1 MGESQGPQGRSQGE
15 ATPRAPVLAAEPRD
29 RDNDI
34 PHRSLEPIRPTVPLR
49 PRDQARAHP
58 YSFLNFN
65 SFARAGSYALQA
77 RSCFAVLIVCAVV
90 QGLEQKYLLW
100 PLVPVFM
107 SAPHSR
113 QTELL
118 VFTVKNQSHLT
129 MVGGVFKRVSVA

>member
-1 MGESQGPQGRSQGE
+1 MSPQLGNARISRTQSKR
-15 ATPRAPVLAAEPRD
+15 ARAPGPAI
-29 RDNDI
+29 DI
-34 PHRSLEPIRPTVPLR
+34 VNC
-49 PRDQARAHP
+49 ARV
-58 YSFLNFN
+58 
-65 SFARAGSYALQA
+65 GSYALQA

-118 VFTVKNQSHLT
+118 VFAVKNQSHLI
-129 MVGGVFKRVSVA
+129 MVGGAFKRVSVA